1 MKKKKWLISSLVA
14 VIIIVIVSIF
24 LVRTLND
31 KNKLTSDERTW
42 INTNI
47 NNLQNIY
54 VVKDANIFSK
64 NGEGVFYQFLAEFQK
79 EYGLKVN
86 AVNFDETTDS
96 NAISLNYTKSI
107 KDNDKVFYTDHYVLV
122 SSEDELISNNND
134 LTNKTIGVLNSDLEY
149 IKTYLKDYNINY
161 NGFDT
166 IEDLFKAIP
175 DTVNYIIVP
184 RITYLDQILES
195 NLKIIYH
202 LSDIN
207 TYYVLNNTKDTLVVS

>member
-1 MKKKKWLISSLVA
+1 MKKKRWLISS
-14 VIIIVIVSIF
+14 IIVVIVIAIVSVF
-24 LVRTLND
+24 LFRTLND

-54 VVKDANIFSK
+54 VVKDANVFSK

-86 AVNFDETTDS
+86 AVNFDENTNSDS
-96 NAISLNYTKSI
+96 ISLNYTKSI

-122 SSEDELISNNND
+122 STENEIISNNSN
-134 LTNKTIGVLNSDLEY
+134 LANKTIGVLNSDLEY
-149 IKTYLKDYNINY
+149 IRTYLKDYNINY

-166 IEDLFKAIP
+166 IEELFKAIP
-175 DTVNYIIVP
+175 ETVNYIILP
-184 RITYLDQILES
+184 RITYLDKILEN

-207 TYYVLNNTKDTLVVS
+207 TYYVLK